1 MANKNSHSI
10 ALQSISCNRIKSS
23 ALSLYVN
30 NATHDPVQPVGRV
43 ARNRQVVDTGTREKE
58 RERESEG
65 VRERRD
71 ATDVNR

>member
-43 ARNRQVVDTGTREKE
+43 ARNR
-58 RERESEG
+58 
-65 VRERRD
+65 
-71 ATDVNR
+71 